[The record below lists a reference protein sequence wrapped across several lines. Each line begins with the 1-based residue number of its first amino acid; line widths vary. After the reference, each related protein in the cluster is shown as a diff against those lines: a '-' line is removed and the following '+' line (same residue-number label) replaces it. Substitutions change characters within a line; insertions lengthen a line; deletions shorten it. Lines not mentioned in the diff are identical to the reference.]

1 MPLPIYAPPPNAPLD
16 LWDIFG
22 RLDDWLR
29 PGVPLA
35 QFQAQIAVCEC
46 GLVTTVR
53 SFELHLCQGPVMHPE
68 DDMQLDVKDE
78 PVALEQQV
86 LDWDSCEY
94 DFESGQCD

>member
-1 MPLPIYAPPPNAPLD
+1 
-16 LWDIFG
+16 
-22 RLDDWLR
+22 
-29 PGVPLA
+29 
-35 QFQAQIAVCEC
+35 
-46 GLVTTVR
+46 
-53 SFELHLCQGPVMHPE
+53 MHPE